1 MKNRKIIIGS
11 RGSKLAL
18 IYAEKAREKILKY
31 SKDFG
36 IEEVIIKEIVTKG
49 DQVQDKRLSEVGGK
63 GLFSKTIEVE
73 LLEKKIDIAV
83 HALKDM
89 PSEATKGLLTD
100 CFLERND
107 PREILISKDNK
118 DLKDLA
124 SNSIIGTSSFRRE
137 FQIKKIRDDL
147 NCKLIRGNVDT
158 RIRKLNENL
167 YDAVILSYAGINSLG
182 LNQNISQIFSTSEI
196 IPCAGQGVIA
206 LQCRNDDEDLIELL
220 KSVNHQSTQNS
231 IKTERDVLKVLEGDC
246 ETAVGVFAR
255 INDNKIDIA
264 IHALKDMP
272 SEETEGLL
280 TNCFLERNDPR
291 EILISRDKKYLK
303 DLAPNSIIGTSSY
316 RREFQIKKI
325 RKDLEC
331 KLIRGNVD
339 TRIKKLNENLY
350 DAIILSYAG
359 INSLGLD
366 QDISQTFS
374 TTELIP
380 SAGQGVIALQ
390 CRSNDEELIELLKKI
405 NHQTTHNS
413 IKAERNVL
421 KVLEGDCETAVGVF
435 ASIDG
440 DKINLEAELFSLDG
454 SKRFYLKLSEN
465 IDKANELGIEMGKT
479 LKKISN
485 NSYKK

>member
-18 IYAEKAREKILKY
+18 IYAEKAREKILKH

-89 PSEATKGLLTD
+89 PSEETKGLLTD

-118 DLKDLA
+118 HLKDLT
-124 SNSIIGTSSFRRE
+124 SNSIIGTSSYRRE

-167 YDAVILSYAGINSLG
+167 YDAIILSYAGINSLG
-182 LNQNISQIFSTSEI
+182 LNQNISQTFSTSEI

-206 LQCRNDDEDLIELL
+206 LQCRDNDESLIELL
-220 KSVNHQSTQNS
+220 KQVDHQSTH
-231 IKTERDVLKVLEGDC
+231 I
-246 ETAVGVFAR
+246 
-255 INDNKIDIA
+255 
-264 IHALKDMP
+264 
-272 SEETEGLL
+272 
-280 TNCFLERNDPR
+280 
-291 EILISRDKKYLK
+291 
-303 DLAPNSIIGTSSY
+303 
-316 RREFQIKKI
+316 
-325 RKDLEC
+325 
-331 KLIRGNVD
+331 
-339 TRIKKLNENLY
+339 
-350 DAIILSYAG
+350 
-359 INSLGLD
+359 
-366 QDISQTFS
+366 
-374 TTELIP
+374 
-380 SAGQGVIALQ
+380 
-390 CRSNDEELIELLKKI
+390 
-405 NHQTTHNS
+405 S

-421 KVLEGDCETAVGVF
+421 KVLEGDCETAVGAF
-435 ASIDG
+435 ANIEG
-440 DKINLEAELFSLDG
+440 NKINLEVELFSLDG
-454 SKRFYLKLSEN
+454 SKRFYLKSSES
-465 IDKANELGIEMGKT
+465 IDKAEELGIEMGKT
-479 LKKISN
+479 LKKMSN